1 MWALLIVLLDTWS
14 LFVHDLSFAVRPK
27 LKQFLLLWQL
37 SCNIPAAF
45 HSSKFLWPS
54 VWISISRCAATCW
67 CGSTASGEHIKRT
80 QCLWNQIFQASFLG
94 SWTLMD
100 LISTAEVSILRWT
113 ALSWVS
119 LWNLSEQKCYFQQK
133 SDRFSPRAGDEN
145 GALWA
150 PGDGFKLIAA
160 EKWAAMHKNLRRK
173 KIETSAFLKLAF
185 IIHP

>member
-1 MWALLIVLLDTWS
+1 MVTFCTWLVICSETQTETIPTPVTAQLQYSCCISFKQISLAISLD
-14 LFVHDLSFAVRPK
+14 
-27 LKQFLLLWQL
+27 
-37 SCNIPAAF
+37 F
-45 HSSKFLWPS
+45 HH
-54 VWISISRCAATCW
+54 ATCW

-150 PGDGFKLIAA
+150 PGDGFKSIAA

>member
-1 MWALLIVLLDTWS
+1 MTCHLQWDPNWNNSYSCDSSAAI
-14 LFVHDLSFAVRPK
+14 
-27 LKQFLLLWQL
+27 FLLHFIQANF
-37 SCNIPAAF
+37 SGHQF
-45 HSSKFLWPS
+45 GFPS
-54 VWISISRCAATCW
+54 AATCW
-67 CGSTASGEHIKRT
+67 CGSTASAEHIKRT

-150 PGDGFKLIAA
+150 PGDGFKSIAA
-160 EKWAAMHKNLRRK
+160 EKWAAMHKNQRRK
-173 KIETSAFLKLAF
+173 KI
-185 IIHP
+185 